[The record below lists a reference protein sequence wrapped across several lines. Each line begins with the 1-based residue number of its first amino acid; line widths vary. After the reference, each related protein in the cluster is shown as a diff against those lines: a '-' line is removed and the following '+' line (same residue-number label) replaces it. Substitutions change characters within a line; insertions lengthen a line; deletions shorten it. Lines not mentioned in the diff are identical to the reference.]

1 MPVIFKKCENY
12 LGVYNC
18 YKKYPKP
25 TNWMNLSNVSNFL
38 FEFYILMYYVTISN
52 GVMDNFFG
60 TVPDS
65 ITQLLDR
72 PVIMNHIFN

>member
-1 MPVIFKKCENY
+1 
-12 LGVYNC
+12 
-18 YKKYPKP
+18 
-25 TNWMNLSNVSNFL
+25 MNLSNVSNFL

-52 GVMDNFFG
+52 DVMDNFFG